1 MNRGPIHRCAAL
13 LATFALLACATP
25 AIAAPD
31 WDIVGIRLGMSPEQ
45 ARAAMSAHAPNAELT
60 EYRRQFSF
68 DDGVRQQQLP
78 DFLGAIT
85 ARLGA
90 ASSALARPGSSGN
103 AETLEVMF
111 SAPPM
116 EQRVIRVIR
125 TVVLQDDPLP
135 LERALAAVSQK
146 YGKPPGMREAN
157 HGRGVVA
164 RWVEPGKTVCGDTAP
179 TSLEAWQAPPVDNAP
194 GGLGRY
200 EAWHRRKLAPADG
213 SNCSAALVVDLVTRA
228 PGEPFVR
235 EMKLVMTDPGHA
247 VPAMR
252 AAARQV
258 AERQA
263 EARKARSSSGAA
275 PKL

>member
-1 MNRGPIHRCAAL
+1 MNRGLVHRCAAALAASVL
-13 LATFALLACATP
+13 LAGAAPAT
-25 AIAAPD
+25 AAPD

-45 ARAAMSAHAPNAELT
+45 ARAALSAHAPKAELG
-60 EYRRQFSF
+60 ESRRQFSF
-68 DDGVRQQQLP
+68 NDGVRQQQLP

-90 ASSALARPGSSGN
+90 ATSALARPGASGN

-125 TVVLQDDPLP
+125 TLVLQDDPP
-135 LERALAAVSQK
+135 PMERALASVTQK
-146 YGKPPGMREAN
+146 YGKPPRMREAN
-157 HGRGVVA
+157 NGRGVVA

-179 TSLEAWQAPPVDNAP
+179 TSLDAWQAPPVDNAP
-194 GGLGRY
+194 GGLSQY
-200 EAWHRRKLAPADG
+200 DAWHRRKLAPADA
-213 SNCSAALVVDLVTRA
+213 SNCSAALVVELVTRA

-235 EMKLVMTDPGHA
+235 EMKLVMADPGLA

-258 AERQA
+258 AELQDQ
-263 EARKARSSSGAA
+263 ARKARSGSGAA